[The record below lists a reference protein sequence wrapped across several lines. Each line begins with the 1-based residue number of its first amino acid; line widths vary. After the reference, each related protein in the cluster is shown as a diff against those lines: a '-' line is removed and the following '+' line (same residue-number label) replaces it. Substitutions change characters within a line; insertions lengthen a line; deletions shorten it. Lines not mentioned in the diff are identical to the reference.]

1 MKLIFTLTITI
12 LLTTGCASMFSK
24 TLYPIS
30 ISSTPSEARIT
41 IIDKKGVEIYKGN
54 TPATVKLKAGSG
66 YFSQAEYQVRF
77 EKPGYNTKVLPVI
90 FKLDEWYWANI
101 LNGVI
106 GLLII
111 DPLTG
116 AMFKLDTE
124 FLNETLIQSKA
135 SLKKE
140 ELKIYTLA
148 ETPSEWK
155 QHLVKIGN

>member
-1 MKLIFTLTITI
+1 MKSVFTLITI
-12 LLTTGCASMFSK
+12 ILLLPSCASMFSK

-41 IIDKKGVEIYKGN
+41 ITDKKGVVIYAGN
-54 TPATVKLKAGSG
+54 TPATIKLKAGSE
-66 YFSQAEYQVRF
+66 YFSQAQYQVRF
-77 EKPGYNTKVLPVI
+77 EKPGYDTKIVPVV
-90 FKLDEWYWANI
+90 FKLDGWYWANI

-106 GLLII
+106 GLLIV

-135 SLKKE
+135 SVEKE

-148 ETPSEWK
+148 EIPNEWK
-155 QHLVKIGN
+155 QYLSKIDK

>member
-41 IIDKKGVEIYKGN
+41 IIDKKGVKIYKGN
-54 TPATVKLKAGSG
+54 TPATIKLKAGSG

-77 EKPGYNTKVLPVI
+77 EKAGYDTKIVPVV
-90 FKLDEWYWANI
+90 FKLDGWYWANI
-101 LNGVI
+101 LNGI
-106 GLLII
+106 GLLIV